1 MILEEKEIMNK
12 DKKIIVEIP
21 ADIKRRLELRAEIN
35 GRAMM
40 REAAKIIKDAV
51 SKPQEEE

>member
-1 MILEEKEIMNK
+1 MTKDMTKE
-12 DKKIIVEIP
+12 KKIIVEIP
-21 ADIKRRLELRAEIN
+21 ADVKRRLELRAEIN

>member
-1 MILEEKEIMNK
+1 MNK
-12 DKKIIVEIP
+12 DKKILIEIP

-51 SKPQEEE
+51 SKPQEEA